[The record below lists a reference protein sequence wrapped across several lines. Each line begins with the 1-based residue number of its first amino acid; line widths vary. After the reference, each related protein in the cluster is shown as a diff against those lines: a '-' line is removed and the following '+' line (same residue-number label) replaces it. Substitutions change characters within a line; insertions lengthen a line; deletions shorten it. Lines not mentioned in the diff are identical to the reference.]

1 MKRVSYILLFLLLPF
16 MALAETQADITI
28 EATENAAV
36 TKSDAD
42 DAYEMKHYDKAI
54 SIYEALIKEEG
65 ATKQLY
71 YNLGNAYYRANE
83 IGKAILNYERALRL
97 DPTDEDAKANL
108 EFAQEYIKDEVT
120 EQPELFLVS
129 WFNALINTFGV
140 DTWAVIAVTAFI
152 IALVGIAVM
161 LVVKKRGIRSTG
173 LTIAVIAVVI
183 CLFANIAAASLHN
196 IVTDKSQAI
205 VMKEEVTMMSAP
217 GSSTALIKIHEGRK
231 VTITDDTIESWKEV
245 RLEDGTVG
253 WVKSGDIERI

>member
-16 MALAETQADITI
+16 MALAETQADIAI
-28 EATENAAV
+28 EQTNNTVV
-36 TKSDAD
+36 TKSDGD

-54 SIYEALIKEEG
+54 SIYETLIKEEG

-71 YNLGNAYYRANE
+71 YNLGNAYFRANE
-83 IGKAILNYERALRL
+83 IGKSILNYERALRL

-140 DTWAVIAVTAFI
+140 DTWAVIAVAAFI